1 MPLMAL
7 TSAAL
12 SVLLLAALPPAA
24 IAQSSPAADF
34 DLIQKKA
41 EAIPQ
46 LRGYFSRF
54 TQMQQNS
61 GAITMMLDQVN
72 NQIIGR
78 NRTLPFA
85 YRQEADVQIA
95 QARGQ
100 VWGQLLSVDLNNDGE
115 ITAAELKTT
124 LSFGGR
130 NQVADAFFV
139 SDANNDFVLSHDELR
154 AEVERQVGDSNR
166 FRGGSPTAALFDFD
180 DDGMLTDAEMQR
192 GVAALRYKLP

>member
-1 MPLMAL
+1 MTL

-12 SVLLLAALPPAA
+12 SVLLLAAFAPAA
-24 IAQSSPAADF
+24 FAQSSPAADF

-41 EAIPQ
+41 EADPQ

-54 TQMQQNS
+54 TQMQQSS
-61 GAITMMLDQVN
+61 GAIRMMLDQVN

-124 LSFGGR
+124 LGFGER

-139 SDANNDFVLSHDELR
+139 SDANNDFVLSHEELR
-154 AEVERQVGDSNR
+154 AEVERQVGDRNR
-166 FRGGSPTAALFDFD
+166 FGARSQSAALFDFD
-180 DDGMLTDAEMQR
+180 DDGILTDEEMQR

>member
-1 MPLMAL
+1 MPLMTL
-7 TSAAL
+7 TSAAF
-12 SVLLLAALPPAA
+12 SVLLLAAFTPAA
-24 IAQSSPAADF
+24 FAQSSPAADF

-41 EAIPQ
+41 EADPQ

-54 TQMQQNS
+54 SQMQQNS
-61 GAITMMLDQVN
+61 GAIRMMLDQVN

-78 NRTLPFA
+78 NRSLPFA

-139 SDANNDFVLSHDELR
+139 SDANNDFVLSHEELR
-154 AEVERQVGDSNR
+154 AEVERQVGDRNR
-166 FRGGSPTAALFDFD
+166 FGGRSQSAALFDFD
-180 DDGMLTDAEMQR
+180 DDGILTDEEMQR

>member
-1 MPLMAL
+1 MPLMTL

-12 SVLLLAALPPAA
+12 SVLLLAAFTPAA
-24 IAQSSPAADF
+24 FAQSSPAADF

-41 EAIPQ
+41 EADPQ

-54 TQMQQNS
+54 TQMQQSS
-61 GAITMMLDQVN
+61 GAIRMMLDQVN

-124 LSFGGR
+124 LGFGER

-139 SDANNDFVLSHDELR
+139 SDANNDFVLSHEELR
-154 AEVERQVGDSNR
+154 AEVERQVGDRNR
-166 FRGGSPTAALFDFD
+166 FGGRSQSAALFDFD
-180 DDGMLTDAEMQR
+180 DDGILTDEEMQR

>member
-1 MPLMAL
+1 MTL

-12 SVLLLAALPPAA
+12 SVLLLAAFTPAA
-24 IAQSSPAADF
+24 FAQSSPAADF

-41 EAIPQ
+41 EADPQ

-54 TQMQQNS
+54 SQMQQNS
-61 GAITMMLDQVN
+61 GAIRMMLDQVN

-78 NRTLPFA
+78 NRSLPFA

-124 LSFGGR
+124 LGFGGR

-139 SDANNDFVLSHDELR
+139 SDANNDFVLSHEELR
-154 AEVERQVGDSNR
+154 AEVERQVGDRNR
-166 FRGGSPTAALFDFD
+166 FGGRSQSAALFDFD
-180 DDGMLTDAEMQR
+180 DDGILTDEEMQR

>member
-1 MPLMAL
+1 MTL

-12 SVLLLAALPPAA
+12 SVLLLAAFTPAA
-24 IAQSSPAADF
+24 FAQSSPAADF

-41 EAIPQ
+41 EADPQ

-61 GAITMMLDQVN
+61 GAIRMMLDQVN

-78 NRTLPFA
+78 NRSLPFA

-139 SDANNDFVLSHDELR
+139 SDANNDFVLSHEELR
-154 AEVERQVGDSNR
+154 AEVERQVGDRNR
-166 FRGGSPTAALFDFD
+166 FGGRSQSAALFDFD
-180 DDGMLTDAEMQR
+180 DDGILTDEEMQR
-192 GVAALRYKLP
+192 GVAALSYKLP